1 MAQGV
6 SDYHF
11 VYVVDDDAAMREAL
25 MDLLSAARRNV
36 VTFGSATEYMA
47 FPRPDVPAC
56 LVLDMDLP
64 DMSGLDLQ
72 TQLAEEEHPPI
83 VFLTGYG
90 DIPSTVRALKAGAV
104 DFLTKP
110 CGDVALLEAVDAA
123 VARDREARLA
133 RADTATLRRRWA
145 TLSPREREVFPLVVK
160 GLLNKQAAATL
171 GISETT
177 LQFHR
182 RQVLTKMQAGS
193 VAELVRMSARLGM
206 P

>member
-72 TQLAEEEHPPI
+72 TQLTEEEHPPI

>member
-1 MAQGV
+1 MEIHYCGPIRQLYSFGMAQGL

-25 MDLLSAARRNV
+25 ADLLSAARRNV

-72 TQLAEEEHPPI
+72 TQLSDEDHPPI

-110 CGDVALLEAVDAA
+110 CGDVALLAAVDTA
-123 VARDREARLA
+123 VARDRDARLA
-133 RADTATLRRRWA
+133 RADTATLRHRWT
-145 TLSPREREVFPLVVK
+145 TLSPREREVFPL
-160 GLLNKQAAATL
+160 
-171 GISETT
+171 I
-177 LQFHR
+177 
-182 RQVLTKMQAGS
+182 
-193 VAELVRMSARLGM
+193 
-206 P
+206 